1 MKIYRG
7 KIKDSDYQFKVSVT
21 ASPRIELKTLM
32 FSKDNE
38 ELPNM
43 EVIKMS
49 EYEYLNDEK
58 RILAGPAMVPNK
70 LIEYKD
76 FLIFFTEEDVRD
88 FKAVFEKDGQLINYD
103 HKDDIL
109 KSAEIIYSSLEGT
122 GDFDYPYELPEGTW
136 FLATKYNEEDWNVI
150 KEGRRNGYSVEG
162 TFDRVNLFFSVDV
175 EEENKENK
183 KNDNIEMSM
192 DEKYLELEK
201 KYMALKEKYG
211 YNEEEEEE
219 KKVETTEDEAKDDVE
234 EVKDEVE
241 AAETEEEKEEKE
253 EEKEEVKKY
262 ATDEELNALITM
274 VNELMGRV
282 VDLEN
287 KLKEDGDYDM
297 SFSYETPKKDKYGEF
312 LRNFY
317 NIK

>member
-1 MKIYRG
+1 MYMKIYRG
-7 KIKDSDYQFKVSVT
+7 KIKEGDYQFKVSVT
-21 ASPRIELKTLM
+21 ANPRIELKTLM

-38 ELPNM
+38 IPEM

-88 FKAVFEKDGQLINYD
+88 FKKVFEKDGQLINYD
-103 HKDDIL
+103 HKEDIL
-109 KSAEIIYSSLEGT
+109 KSAEIIYSSLDGT

-136 FLATKYNEEDWNVI
+136 FLATKYNEEDWKVI

-162 TFDRVNLFFSVDV
+162 TFDRVNLFFSDD
-175 EEENKENK
+175 ETGETGETGETDESDENKN
-183 KNDNIEMSM
+183 NNIEM

-201 KYMALKEKYG
+201 KYKALMEKYG
-211 YNEEEEEE
+211 
-219 KKVETTEDEAKDDVE
+219 
-234 EVKDEVE
+234 
-241 AAETEEEKEEKE
+241 ETEEEVKPEEEVLTNE
-253 EEKEEVKKY
+253 EEKVEEVEEVEEVEVKEDEVKKY

-287 KLKEDGDYDM
+287 KLKENGDYEMD
-297 SFSYETPKKDKYGEF
+297 FQAPKKDKYGEF